1 MIRYLTNLYL
11 VAGLIA
17 VVPAPW
23 TFAGDTQTLSLIADG
38 KADEQLVDAPGWN
51 QKEDWIEGT
60 GANNSLLARVALGPG
75 DFRIDARL
83 RMIGQSRS
91 AAHFLLG
98 DGCFG
103 FEGSN
108 GNIFLS
114 RSLFGG
120 LKTLM
125 PSEEVFSPGGWID
138 FTVLRKDGRIRF
150 SINQREVYGFQ
161 CEQEFFP
168 VGFCG
173 IRATMQISRF
183 SITGKLH
190 EREIPEPPEEIV
202 DVYRSDMGGYHSF
215 RIPSALV
222 TAKGTVLAFAEGR
235 PESLADA
242 GGNDLVLRRSA
253 DGGRTWSH
261 MQVIAEDGPHSL
273 NTPCAVQVRETGRI
287 ILFYHRYP
295 AGTNEGKVEPGVEGD
310 RICRAL
316 MITSDDD
323 GLTWSRPRDITKQV
337 KRPTVVTSFSTGP
350 GIGIQLRRGPYKGRI
365 VMLTNQQGPR
375 HQWNLFAIYSDD
387 GGDSWGYGEL
397 APNPTKGWGNE
408 VQAVELADGTVM
420 LNARVQG
427 GNKCRKTATSSD
439 GGETWTPLREVPA
452 LIEPVCQGSIL
463 RLSDPLDGR
472 RSRILFSNPASQAG
486 RRNGTVRLSYDEGKT
501 WPVSQVIHPGG
512 FAYSSLTVLPDG
524 TIGCLFEADQYR
536 SIRFARFTLDWLTEG
551 ADAWEA
557 QPESGTRRQA
567 DSLTTPRGR

>member
-11 VAGLIA
+11 AAGLIA
-17 VVPAPW
+17 FVPAPW
-23 TFAGDTQTLSLIADG
+23 TFADDTQSLSLITAG
-38 KADEQLVDAPGWN
+38 KADEQLVDAPRWN
-51 QKEDWIEGT
+51 QKEGWIEGT
-60 GANNSLLARVALGPG
+60 GADNYLLARVALGAG
-75 DFRIDARL
+75 DFCVDARL

-103 FEGSN
+103 FEGSH

-125 PSEEVFSPGGWID
+125 PSKEVFAPEEWID
-138 FTVLRKDGRIRF
+138 FTVERKDGRIRF
-150 SINQREVYGFQ
+150 LINQREVYDFQ
-161 CEQEFFP
+161 CDQAFFP

-183 SITGKLH
+183 SMTGSLQRH
-190 EREIPEPPEEIV
+190 EIPRPPEEIV
-202 DVYRSDMGGYHSF
+202 DVYRSGMGGYHGF
-215 RIPSALV
+215 RIPSAL
-222 TAKGTVLAFAEGR
+222 TTEKGTILAFAEGR
-235 PESLADA
+235 PQSLTDA
-242 GGNDLVLRRSA
+242 GGNDLVLRRSS
-253 DGGRTWSH
+253 DGGRTWSE

-295 AGTNEGKVEPGVEGD
+295 AGTNEQKVEPGLEGD

-323 GLTWSRPRDITKQV
+323 GLTWSEPRDITRQV

-350 GIGIQLRRGPYKGRI
+350 GVGIQLRRGPHKGRI
-365 VMLTNQQGPR
+365 VMPTNQQGPR
-375 HQWNLFAIYSDD
+375 HEWNLFAIYSDD
-387 GGDSWGYGEL
+387 GGESWAYGEL
-397 APNPTKGWGNE
+397 APNPGKGWGNE
-408 VQAVELADGTVM
+408 VQAVELVDGRVM

-427 GNKCRKTATSSD
+427 GNKCRKVATSSD
-439 GGETWTPLREVPA
+439 GGETWTPLREDPV

-472 RSRILFSNPASQAG
+472 RSRILFSNPASQTG
-486 RRNGTVRLSYDEGKT
+486 RRNGAVRLSYDEGKT
-501 WPVSQVIHPGG
+501 WAVSRVICPEP

-536 SIRFARFTLDWLTEG
+536 SIRFARFKLDWLTEG
-551 ADAWEA
+551 ADAWEHCS
-557 QPESGTRRQA
+557 E
-567 DSLTTPRGR
+567 